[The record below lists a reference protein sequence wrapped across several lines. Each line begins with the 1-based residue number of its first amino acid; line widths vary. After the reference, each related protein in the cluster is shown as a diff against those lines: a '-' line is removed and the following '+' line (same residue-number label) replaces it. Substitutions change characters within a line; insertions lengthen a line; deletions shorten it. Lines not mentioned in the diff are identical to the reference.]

1 MYNPNRPPSPFP
13 DSDIAHRALLLATV
27 PSLDPPHFL
36 GPIIANAA
44 TTTRDHLTII
54 LFSRLFNDPSPSS
67 TTTFRGVSRT
77 DRFDDV
83 LRLLTYVYV
92 QATSVAQSLDKVLME
107 IDVVLR
113 GIDAD
118 VPCNLG
124 KGVDVVF
131 RVAGDSIAVPLP
143 ASISSLRQ
151 TFLQAADHDSLDAPP
166 SSSSPVSPSALNA
179 ALRKPP
185 RLPVVALGGT
195 FDHLHAGHKILL
207 SMGAWIAAEKI
218 IVGVTG
224 AYLSST
230 TALYTD
236 GDILLADDVLLQKK
250 SNKHLLQA
258 LPERITSVRA
268 FLELFRPGIEYDI
281 VPIQD
286 VYGPTG
292 WDPNVQ
298 SLVVSWESVGGA
310 DAVATHRR
318 AKGLPPLQTFII
330 DVISPHS
337 TRLDHD
343 DMELLRRTKM
353 SSTFIREW
361 LADRE
366 AEKEKS
372 ERERAKERE
381 AGLERAQMEADA
393 EMLNGAE

>member
-1 MYNPNRPPSPFP
+1 MYNRNRIPSPFP
-13 DSDIAHRALLLATV
+13 PSEIADRALLLATI

-36 GPIIANAA
+36 GPIIATAA
-44 TTTRDHLTII
+44 TTTRDHLTIV
-54 LFSRLFNDPSPSS
+54 LFSRLFNEPSPTS
-67 TTTFRGVSRT
+67 TVTFRGVSRT

-118 VPCNLG
+118 LPCNLG
-124 KGVDVVF
+124 QGIDVVF

-143 ASISSLRQ
+143 ASISSVRQ
-151 TFLQAADHDSLDAPP
+151 TFLAAADHDNIDAPASP
-166 SSSSPVSPSALNA
+166 SSPVSPSAVHA
-179 ALRKPP
+179 ALHKPP

-207 SMGAWIAAEKI
+207 SMGSWITAEKI
-218 IVGVTG
+218 IAGVT
-224 AYLSST
+224 
-230 TALYTD
+230 
-236 GDILLADDVLLQKK
+236 DDVLLTKK
-250 SNKHLLQA
+250 SHAHLLQP
-258 LPERITSVRA
+258 LPKRIACVRA
-268 FLELFRPGIEYDI
+268 FLELFRPGIEYEI

-298 SLVVSWESVGGA
+298 GLVVSRETVGGA
-310 DAVATHRR
+310 EAVATQRE
-318 AKGLPPLQTFII
+318 AMSLPPLQTFII

-353 SSTFIREW
+353 SSTFIRDW
-361 LADRE
+361 LADKEIE
-366 AEKEKS
+366 AVEKEKAETELNAELEAEAMS
-372 ERERAKERE
+372 EKNERR
-381 AGLERAQMEADA
+381 
-393 EMLNGAE
+393 